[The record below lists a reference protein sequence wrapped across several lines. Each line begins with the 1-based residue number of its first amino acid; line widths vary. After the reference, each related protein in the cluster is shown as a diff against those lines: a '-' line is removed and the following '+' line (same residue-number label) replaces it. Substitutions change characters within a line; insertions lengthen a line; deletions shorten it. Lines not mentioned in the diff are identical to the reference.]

1 MWRHL
6 IYHVQVF
13 QGLDQQVRVL
23 GMVQEELIK
32 INDSIIDEKLMKA
45 IKGLLEYNAQISE
58 VSKHQL
64 RIQTITEIND
74 D

>member
-1 MWRHL
+1 
-6 IYHVQVF
+6 
-13 QGLDQQVRVL
+13 
-23 GMVQEELIK
+23 MVQEELIK

-45 IKGLLEYNAQISE
+45 IKGLLEYNTQISE